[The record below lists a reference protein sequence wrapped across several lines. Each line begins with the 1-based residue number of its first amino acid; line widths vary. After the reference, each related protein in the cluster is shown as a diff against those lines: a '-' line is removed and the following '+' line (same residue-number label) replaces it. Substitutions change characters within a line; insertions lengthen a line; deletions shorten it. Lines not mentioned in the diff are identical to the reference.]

1 MAYAYQVNAKYKF
14 EEIDIQTNSVER
26 AIRFMLDSAENGA
39 VVVVTNG
46 FTGEILA
53 TANNEDDEE
62 PYATEEWSL
71 MVLGLLMKTAWKL
84 KPEV

>member
-1 MAYAYQVNAKYKF
+1 MAYAYRVNAKYKF
-14 EEIDIQTNSVER
+14 EKIEIQTNNVER

-71 MVLGLLMKTAWKL
+71 MVLGLLMKTAWEL
-84 KPEV
+84 ESEV

>member
-1 MAYAYQVNAKYKF
+1 MTYTYRVNAKYEF
-14 EEIDIQTNSVER
+14 EEIDIQTNSAER

-53 TANNEDDEE
+53 TTTDEE

-71 MVLGLLMKTAWKL
+71 LLLGLLMKTAWESES
-84 KPEV
+84 EV

>member
-1 MAYAYQVNAKYKF
+1 MAYAYRVNAKYEF
-14 EEIDIQTNSVER
+14 EEIEIQTNSVER
-26 AIRFMLDSAENGA
+26 AIRFMLDSSENGA

-53 TANNEDDEE
+53 TANDEE
-62 PYATEEWSL
+62 PYVTEEWSL

-84 KPEV
+84 EPEI

>member
-1 MAYAYQVNAKYKF
+1 MAYTYQVNAKYKF

-26 AIRFMLDSAENGA
+26 AIRFMLDSSENGA

-53 TANNEDDEE
+53 TANDEE
-62 PYATEEWSL
+62 PYITEEWSL

-84 KPEV
+84 ESEV

>member
-1 MAYAYQVNAKYKF
+1 MAYAYQVNAKYKS
-14 EEIDIQTNSVER
+14 EKIEIQTNSVER
-26 AIRFMLDSAENGA
+26 AIGFMLDSAENGA

-53 TANNEDDEE
+53 TANDGE

-71 MVLGLLMKTAWKL
+71 MVLGLLTKTAWEL
-84 KPEV
+84 ESEV

>member
-1 MAYAYQVNAKYKF
+1 MAYAYQVNAKYEF
-14 EEIDIQTNSVER
+14 EEVDIQTNSIER

-39 VVVVTNG
+39 VVIVTNG

-53 TANNEDDEE
+53 TANDEE

-71 MVLGLLMKTAWKL
+71 MVLGLLMKTAWEL
-84 KPEV
+84 ESEV

>member
-1 MAYAYQVNAKYKF
+1 MAYAYQVNAKYEF
-14 EEIDIQTNSVER
+14 EEIDVQTNSVER

-39 VVVVTNG
+39 IVIVTNG

-53 TANNEDDEE
+53 TANDEE

-71 MVLGLLMKTAWKL
+71 MVLGLLMKTAWEL
-84 KPEV
+84 ESEV

>member
-14 EEIDIQTNSVER
+14 EKIEIQTNNVER

-53 TANNEDDEE
+53 TANDEE

-84 KPEV
+84 EPEV

>member
-14 EEIDIQTNSVER
+14 EKIEIQTNSVER
-26 AIRFMLDSAENGA
+26 AIRFMLDSAEKGA

-53 TANNEDDEE
+53 TANDEE
-62 PYATEEWSL
+62 PYVTEEWSL
-71 MVLGLLMKTAWKL
+71 MILGLLTKTAWEL
-84 KPEV
+84 ESEV

>member
-39 VVVVTNG
+39 VVIVTSG

-53 TANNEDDEE
+53 TANDEE

-71 MVLGLLMKTAWKL
+71 MVLGLLMKTAWEFES
-84 KPEV
+84 EV

>member
-1 MAYAYQVNAKYKF
+1 MAYAYQVNAKYEF

-53 TANNEDDEE
+53 TANDKE
-62 PYATEEWSL
+62 PYVTEEWSL
-71 MVLGLLMKTAWKL
+71 MVLGLLMKTAWESES
-84 KPEV
+84 EV

>member
-14 EEIDIQTNSVER
+14 EKIEIQTNSVER

-53 TANNEDDEE
+53 TANDEE

-84 KPEV
+84 EPEA

>member
-71 MVLGLLMKTAWKL
+71 MVLGLLMKTAWEL
-84 KPEV
+84 ESEV

>member
-1 MAYAYQVNAKYKF
+1 MAYAYQVNAKYEF
-14 EEIDIQTNSVER
+14 ENIEIQTNSVER
-26 AIRFMLDSAENGA
+26 AIKFTLDSAEKGA
-39 VVVVTNG
+39 VVVVTSG

-53 TANNEDDEE
+53 TVNDEE

-84 KPEV
+84 EPEV

>member
-14 EEIDIQTNSVER
+14 EEIDIQTNNVER
-26 AIRFMLDSAENGA
+26 AIRFMLDSAEKGA
-39 VVVVTNG
+39 VIVVTNG

-53 TANNEDDEE
+53 TANDEE
-62 PYATEEWSL
+62 PYVTEEWSL

-84 KPEV
+84 EPEV

>member
-26 AIRFMLDSAENGA
+26 AIGFMLDSAENGA

-53 TANNEDDEE
+53 TASDGE

-71 MVLGLLMKTAWKL
+71 MVLGLLMKTNWKL
-84 KPEV
+84 ESEV